1 MSAAGETDHAGP
13 ETGFY
18 VYGVVR
24 AGAGRVPPELV
35 GIDQAPVRTVDHDG
49 IAAVVAEIGVDRPPG
64 RRADLMAHSAV
75 LDSLVA
81 TGVVIPV
88 QFGSVLADAESVVE
102 DLLVPGRDYFE
113 SLLDE
118 LSGHVQFNLR
128 ASYHEPVMLAEVV
141 AENPEIADLR
151 ERTRDLPPDGA
162 YGEKVRL
169 GELVA
174 RAVEGKR
181 AIDAESLLDSVE
193 PLVAACVVR
202 PGGATDH
209 VADLALLVAEDRRAD
224 FEEQLELLAEQ
235 VHERIRLRL
244 VGPVAPYDF
253 VGDA

>member
-88 QFGSVLADAESVVE
+88 QFGSVLADEESVVE

-113 SLLDE
+113 SLLVE
-118 LSGHVQFNLR
+118 LSGHAQFNLR

-193 PLVAACVVR
+193 PLVTACVVR
-202 PGGATDH
+202 PGGGTDH
-209 VADLALLVAEDRRAD
+209 VADLALLVADDRRAD